1 MGFIL
6 VQTIV
11 QSYDFLLSHK
21 HTWQTKHAE
30 RDSFSPS
37 LPQMY
42 LHIMAKFK
50 KKLEI
55 II

>member
-11 QSYDFLLSHK
+11 QSYDFLLSNK

-30 RDSFSPS
+30 RDPFSPS
-37 LPQMY
+37 LPQMN
-42 LHIMAKFK
+42 LHIMEKLK